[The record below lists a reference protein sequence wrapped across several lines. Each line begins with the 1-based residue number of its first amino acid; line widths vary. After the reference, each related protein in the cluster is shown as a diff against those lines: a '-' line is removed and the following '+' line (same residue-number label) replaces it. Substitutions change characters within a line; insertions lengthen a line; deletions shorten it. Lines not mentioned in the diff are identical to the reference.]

1 MAYFEDI
8 VHQGASHTPGVLE
21 NGFVPRVISTGIE
34 KERLFKAVNLRKKG
48 AEVDFAFGEKLF
60 FDRTTS
66 NPLKVDKLGYIQI
79 PVSVKVFNTD
89 SITIKYYGK
98 CVNNLIGTGY
108 SKA

>member
-66 NPLKVDKLGYIQI
+66 NPLKVDKLGDIPI
-79 PVSVKVFNTD
+79 PVSVKVLITD
-89 SITIKYYGK
+89 SKTIM
-98 CVNNLIGTGY
+98 VIALIILIGTGY